1 MKIQKEKEAIEAS
14 VEETALNAVHHIN
27 SSKRSRA
34 AEVHNLSEKVV
45 LYLLFQTLSHIHV
58 LTSTDKASMLDHE
71 AIEYLKQLQL
81 QVQMLT
87 VRNGLSMDPICLP
100 GILHPNQ
107 IPQTRPDSCDGTR
120 FLSMNMTKAVSID
133 QETLIEAILSLQDD
147 CVERM
152 PDSGFSIMIN

>member
-1 MKIQKEKEAIEAS
+1 
-14 VEETALNAVHHIN
+14 
-27 SSKRSRA
+27 
-34 AEVHNLSEKVV
+34 
-45 LYLLFQTLSHIHV
+45 
-58 LTSTDKASMLDHE
+58 MLDE

-107 IPQTRPDSCDGTR
+107 IPQTRPDSYDGTR
-120 FLSMNMTKAVSID
+120 SLSMNMTKAVSID

-152 PDSGFSIMIN
+152 PDSGFSIMINSRTDFQIESSMRAHFGPYQLLKSSPKICQEDVLHFNHRIEDFPPSILTGD